1 MPNLRK
7 LEVENG
13 YFGLR
18 TADLF
23 NPVETIILNCKTDP
37 NSSDIFS
44 EEQLPVLKYCTL
56 GKADMKFN
64 ADKPTRLLRQLAEG
78 AVNLQKLSCDLM
90 QTMPK
95 LALEKIIR
103 ERPSLISLKVEG
115 LGTDQAGIA
124 YLDMLAEVDNLKKL
138 NLGFN
143 RLFEQ
148 VISKHKVDHFPV
160 NGNQSIETLKVK
172 LQSNARP

>member
-1 MPNLRK
+1 MPKLRK

-44 EEQLPVLKYCTL
+44 EQQLAVLKYCTL

-78 AVNLQKLSCDLM
+78 AINLRKLSCDLL
-90 QTMPK
+90 QTTPK
-95 LALEKIIR
+95 LALEKILR
-103 ERPSLISLKVEG
+103 ERPSLDSFKVEG
-115 LGTDQAGIA
+115 LGTDQVGIA
-124 YLDMLAEVDNLKKL
+124 YLDLLAEVNNLKKL

-143 RLFEQ
+143 RLFEA
-148 VISKHKVDHFPV
+148 IIAKHNPQHFPV
-160 NGNQSIETLKVK
+160 KGNQSIETLKVK
-172 LQSNARP
+172 LMSNARP

>member
-1 MPNLRK
+1 
-7 LEVENG
+7 
-13 YFGLR
+13 
-18 TADLF
+18 
-23 NPVETIILNCKTDP
+23 
-37 NSSDIFS
+37 
-44 EEQLPVLKYCTL
+44 
-56 GKADMKFN
+56 MKFN

-103 ERPSLISLKVEG
+103 ERPSLISLKVEV

-148 VISKHKVDHFPV
+148 VISKHKVDPFPV

-172 LQSNARP
+172 L